1 MRLSLIVHFMVSGL
15 LFTTPVSAQ
24 LDVNAISES
33 IVRVRAHDRNK
44 PIAEGSGFV
53 INAEG
58 YVLTNAHLLA
68 DAKRLTVFSLKTGAE
83 IVAKEVFIRRDM
95 NLGLLRVQGLELPA
109 LNLSEQGAA
118 VDRDVLTLNFGAADS
133 VHIAQGK
140 IVAHR
145 DVTGTRTGD
154 PVIHQ
159 LTHTAIVTSRAFG
172 MPLFNECGDVV
183 AMNLPSPARGRW
195 PFRKNAEPD
204 STVFALRSGDIITA
218 LKERAIAHQVVEE
231 ACLSAAERAAAD
243 SIKAI
248 AERIQAAR
256 ARAEAAKQA
265 AADSIKAAADSIK
278 AVADS
283 IKAAADSIEAEKART
298 DAANRLARAR
308 AEAAKQAAADSVK
321 VAKQV
326 AADIIKVAKERVES
340 EQAARLAAERARA
353 RADSINRVEQQEAS
367 QQLKWIVIGG
377 AGLVVLVVLA
387 WLASSRRK
395 KAQLQNTAS
404 RLSDAEQEAEAARQA
419 AANAQKPAPFNCVLE
434 GEDNT
439 GRPFALRI
447 SALALGD
454 PAGVTLGRSAGRADF
469 VIDHESVSREHVRL
483 TYTGGV
489 YVEDLNALNGTK
501 VNGRTL
507 NPHEPILLQDNDQL
521 ALGPVVFT
529 VRLIKA

>member
-1 MRLSLIVHFMVSGL
+1 MRISLIVHFMVSWL

-58 YVLTNAHLLA
+58 YVLTNAHLLT
-68 DAKRLTVFSLKTGAE
+68 DARRLTVVSLKTGAE
-83 IVAKEVFIRRDM
+83 IVAKQVFARRDM
-95 NLGLLRVQGLELPA
+95 NLGLLHVQGLGLPA

-118 VDRDVLTLNFGAADS
+118 VDRDVLTLKFGAADS

-140 IVAHR
+140 IATHR

-154 PVIHQ
+154 PVIHL

-172 MPLFNECGDVV
+172 MPLFNDCGDVV
-183 AMNLPSPARGRW
+183 AINRPDPARGRW
-195 PFRKNAEPD
+195 PFRKNAEPEGA
-204 STVFALRSGDIITA
+204 VFALRSGDIITA
-218 LKERAIAHQVVEE
+218 LKDRAIAHQVVEE
-231 ACLSAAERAAAD
+231 ACMSASERAAAD

-248 AERIQAAR
+248 AERIQTAR
-256 ARAEAAKQA
+256 ARADSVKMAVADSIKA
-265 AADSIKAAADSIK
+265 TADSIKAAADSIK
-278 AVADS
+278 AEADRV
-283 IKAAADSIEAEKART
+283 KAEADRVRAEKART
-298 DAANRLARAR
+298 DAANRLSRAR
-308 AEAAKQAAADSVK
+308 ADSTKQAAAAIIN
-321 VAKQV
+321 VAKQ
-326 AADIIKVAKERVES
+326 RVES
-340 EQAARLAAERARA
+340 EQEARLAAERAKA
-353 RADSINRVEQQEAS
+353 RADSINWAEQQKTS

-377 AGLVVLVVLA
+377 AGLVVIVLLS

-404 RLSDAEQEAEAARQA
+404 RLREAEQEAKVARQTA
-419 AANAQKPAPFNCVLE
+419 ADAPQTAPFNCILE
-434 GEDNT
+434 GQDNA

-454 PAGVTLGRSAGRADF
+454 QAGVTLGRSADRADF

-489 YVEDLNALNGTK
+489 YIEDLNALNGTK

-507 NPHEPILLQDNDQL
+507 NPHEPMLLQDNDQL
-521 ALGPVVFT
+521 ELGPVVFN
-529 VRLIKA
+529 VRLVKE

>member
-1 MRLSLIVHFMVSGL
+1 MRISLIVHFMVSWL

-58 YVLTNAHLLA
+58 YVLTNAHLLT
-68 DAKRLTVFSLKTGAE
+68 DARRLTVISLKTGAE
-83 IVAKEVFIRRDM
+83 IVAKQVFARQDM
-95 NLGLLRVQGLELPA
+95 NLGLLHVQGLGLPA

-118 VDRDVLTLNFGAADS
+118 IDRDVLTLKFGAADS
-133 VHIAQGK
+133 IHIAQGK
-140 IVAHR
+140 IATHR

-154 PVIHQ
+154 PVIHL

-183 AMNLPSPARGRW
+183 AINRPDPARGRW
-195 PFRKNAEPD
+195 PFRKNAEPEGA
-204 STVFALRSGDIITA
+204 VFALRSGDIITA
-218 LKERAIAHQVVEE
+218 LKDRAIAHQVVEE
-231 ACLSAAERAAAD
+231 ACMSASERAAAD

-248 AERIQAAR
+248 AERIQKAR
-256 ARAEAAKQA
+256 ARADSVKMAV
-265 AADSIKAAADSIK
+265 ADSIKAAADSIK
-278 AVADS
+278 ATADS
-283 IKAAADSIEAEKART
+283 IKAEADRVRAEKART

-308 AEAAKQAAADSVK
+308 ADSTKQAAAAIIN
-321 VAKQV
+321 VAK
-326 AADIIKVAKERVES
+326 KRVES
-340 EQAARLAAERARA
+340 EQAARLAAERAKA
-353 RADSINRVEQQEAS
+353 RADSINWEEQQKTS

-377 AGLVVLVVLA
+377 AGLVVIVLLT

-404 RLSDAEQEAEAARQA
+404 RLREAEQEAKVARQTA
-419 AANAQKPAPFNCVLE
+419 ADAPQTAPFNCILE
-434 GEDNT
+434 GQDNA

-454 PAGVTLGRSAGRADF
+454 QAGVTLGRSADRADF

-483 TYTGGV
+483 TCTGGV
-489 YVEDLNALNGTK
+489 YIEDLNALNGTK

-507 NPHEPILLQDNDQL
+507 NPHEPMLLQDNDQL
-521 ALGPVVFT
+521 ELGPVVFN
-529 VRLIKA
+529 VRLVKE